1 MQRNEALDILA
12 KHRPVLS
19 AMGVASLALFGSVA
33 RNEAEGDS
41 DVDLLVSF
49 DRPVGFFHFLE
60 VKDYLETILKARV
73 DLVTEDALKKQLRE
87 RVLAEA
93 VRAA

>member
-12 KHRPVLS
+12 KHRPALS

-41 DVDLLVSF
+41 DVDILVSF

-60 VKDYLETILKARV
+60 VKDYLETVLKTRV

-87 RVLAEA
+87 RILAEA

>member
-1 MQRNEALDILA
+1 
-12 KHRPVLS
+12 
-19 AMGVASLALFGSVA
+19 MGVASLALFGSVA

-41 DVDLLVSF
+41 DVDILVSF

-60 VKDYLETILKARV
+60 VKDYLETVLKTRV

-87 RVLAEA
+87 RILAEA

>member
-1 MQRNEALDILA
+1 MQRNEVLDILA
-12 KHRPVLS
+12 RHRPKLS

-60 VKDYLETILKARV
+60 VKDYLETVLKTRV

-87 RVLAEA
+87 RILAEA